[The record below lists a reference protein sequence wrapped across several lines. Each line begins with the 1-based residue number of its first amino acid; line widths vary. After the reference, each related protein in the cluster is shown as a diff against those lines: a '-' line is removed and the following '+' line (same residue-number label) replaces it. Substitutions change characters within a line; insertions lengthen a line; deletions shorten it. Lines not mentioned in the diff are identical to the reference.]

1 MKVTG
6 YQLREAIKQH
16 TLKRDSLAS
25 SFNGT
30 LKVFPGID
38 FVKDAPAVVMDEFLA
53 AELAVTKLQVAQ
65 MQYNLAVRV
74 TVLGERMTLAEAIKR
89 VGGPARAEKMWRSV
103 AAPKRESYYR
113 DDDELDK
120 TKVRAI
126 PTISAKDSI
135 KLAQAAAKQAGAF
148 RAAIAIGNAE
158 EILLDDLSSEL
169 FE

>member
-30 LKVFPGID
+30 LKKFPEEKKELPNDVMND
-38 FVKDAPAVVMDEFLA
+38 FLT

-65 MQYNLAVRV
+65 MRYNLAVQV

-103 AAPKRESYYR
+103 NSPKRESYSYR
-113 DDDELDK
+113 DDDEMDPNK
-120 TKVRAI
+120 IRAI
-126 PTISAKDSI
+126 PVITVKESL
-135 KLAQAAAKQAGAF
+135 KLAQGAAKHAGAF
-148 RAAIAIGNAE
+148 RAAIATGNAVE
-158 EILLDDLSSEL
+158 VEIEDLSSEL